1 MKRSQQQEVERII
14 HLWFDYETAVEDNEG
29 VCKSGKCLQGEIV
42 TYCGDIPRGSDYK
55 PETVSGRAE
64 RLKTITEDQK
74 WAKRVLFSLEV
85 SDRILAV
92 RWVEMK
98 KKVNP
103 FTRQL
108 FTMTEIALSHGM
120 KLETFKQMRE
130 IACLEL
136 LARAEQTNKKAA

>member
-1 MKRSQQQEVERII
+1 MII
-14 HLWFDYETAVEDNEG
+14 VGPH
-29 VCKSGKCLQGEIV
+29 KQ
-42 TYCGDIPRGSDYK
+42 
-55 PETVSGRAE
+55 
-64 RLKTITEDQK
+64 ITEDQK